1 MARLSLASFTTPS
14 RGGNTCSAPSPPLNI
29 TYTHT
34 HTHTHMVNQQL
45 LLAHQVV
52 SEEVSGKGERSRSHV
67 HQYLQ
72 LRLKHH

>member
-34 HTHTHMVNQQL
+34 HTVNQEL

-52 SEEVSGKGERSRSHV
+52 SEKVSGKGERSRSHV